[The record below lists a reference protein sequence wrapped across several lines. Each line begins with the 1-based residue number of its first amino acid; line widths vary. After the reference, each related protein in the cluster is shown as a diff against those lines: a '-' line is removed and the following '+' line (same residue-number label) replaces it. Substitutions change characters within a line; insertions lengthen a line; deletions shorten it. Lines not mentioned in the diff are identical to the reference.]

1 MPTNETIHLL
11 THHRTIRHFKEQP
24 LDQNTIQTLLNAAQ
38 RTSSSMFMQQF
49 SIISVT
55 DPQLKKAFAEI
66 TTYPFTESNGHLFIM
81 IADQHRN
88 EFIGNEAHANTNLL
102 HDGDRSL
109 AAFDDAALAGQSIV
123 TAAESM
129 GLGAVFLG
137 SILNDAKQVIDL
149 LHLPK
154 LTFPVFGIAVG
165 YPNEKPDLKPRL
177 PLKSVHFENCYQ
189 EPDKDTL
196 DAYDQTIQTYYAQRS
211 SNNRTETFRHH
222 IIHDMQVSPKKRSE
236 ILSVL
241 NRQGFF
247 LKN

>member
-1 MPTNETIHLL
+1 MTTNETLHLL
-11 THHRTIRHFKEQP
+11 THHRSIRRFKNQS
-24 LDQNTIQTLLNAAQ
+24 LDRDTIQTLLTAAQ

-49 SIISVT
+49 SVISVT
-55 DPQLKKAFAEI
+55 DPQLKQQFAEI
-66 TTYPFTESNGHLFIM
+66 TTYPFTQSNGHLFIM

-88 EFIGNEAHANTNLL
+88 EFIGEEAHENTKLL

-129 GLGAVFLG
+129 GLGAVILG
-137 SILNDAKQVIDL
+137 SILNDAQQVIDF

-165 YPNEKPDLKPRL
+165 YPDEKPNLKPRL
-177 PLKSVHFENCYQ
+177 PLESVHFENHYQ
-189 EPDKDTL
+189 EPDKQTL
-196 DAYDQTIQTYYAQRS
+196 DAYDQTIQSYYTHRD
-211 SNNRTETFRHH
+211 SNTRNETFRHH

-236 ILSVL
+236 ILSIL
-241 NRQGFF
+241 KNQGFF
-247 LKN
+247 EN